1 MFESII
7 GHDDK
12 KTYFENIIKK
22 HNISHSYIFYGE
34 DGIGKLTFAK
44 EFAKELLS
52 TDILES
58 CPDYK
63 YISKSDD
70 KKDIVIE
77 QIRKEITQ
85 DVYIAPICG
94 EYKVY
99 IINDAECL
107 NIASQNALLKTLEEP
122 PKHVVL
128 ILICSNINKI
138 LTTILSRTNKINF
151 SGIDKDSINKYITNN
166 LNVTL
171 SQNVLEYV
179 NGSIG
184 KAINIVQNDLI
195 LQFEE
200 IDRLVCSIE
209 KKDVINAIKIS
220 ENIKFDN
227 IDKLK
232 YFEYVM
238 YSKKK
243 YSAISIVE
251 RAILRMK
258 NNGNYDIVIDN
269 MILKIIDKM

>member
-1 MFESII
+1 MFENII

-12 KTYFENIIKK
+12 KTYFESIIKN

-44 EFAKELLS
+44 EFAKEILN

-63 YISKSDD
+63 YISKLDD

-77 QIRKEITQ
+77 QIRKEISQ

-99 IINDAECL
+99 IINNAEYL

-122 PKHVVL
+122 PKYVVL
-128 ILICSNINKI
+128 ILICSNIDRI
-138 LTTILSRTNKINF
+138 LTTILSRTNRIKF
-151 SGIDKDSINKYITNN
+151 FGVSKDSIGKYVKNN
-166 LNVTL
+166 LNLTL
-171 SQNVLEYV
+171 SENILEYV

-184 KAINIVQNDLI
+184 KAINIVKDGLI
-195 LQFEE
+195 SQFEE
-200 IDRLVCSIE
+200 IDRLVCNIE

-220 ENIKFDN
+220 DSIKFDN
-227 IDKLK
+227 IDKFK
-232 YFEYVM
+232 YLEYVM

-243 YSAISIVE
+243 YSVVSIVE
-251 RAILRMK
+251 KAILRIK

-269 MILKIIDKM
+269 MILKIIDRM